1 MGRQSISRV
10 VPSPPFSS
18 LTFPYIDYLKQRPY
32 IFAAWFHLR
41 KNMYLLR
48 SRFNRTSALWKQMEL
63 GNDPTKKHLVEKVIP
78 YNKNNV
84 WAVSRDRT
92 ERIMNILRT
101 IRGLNTKNSKI
112 LCIGPRNEAEIL
124 LMSLY
129 GFSLENITGIDLFS
143 YSPLIQVMDMHDL
156 KFNDNQFDIVYSSFV
171 LRYSN
176 DIWRACAEAVRV
188 TKDSG
193 LIAIG
198 TSFGRSSDLVGTDLN
213 GGIKEILGYFGD
225 HVKHIYWQEEFPFS
239 HEDNIATVIFS
250 ISK

>member
-1 MGRQSISRV
+1 
-10 VPSPPFSS
+10 
-18 LTFPYIDYLKQRPY
+18 
-32 IFAAWFHLR
+32 
-41 KNMYLLR
+41 
-48 SRFNRTSALWKQMEL
+48 
-63 GNDPTKKHLVEKVIP
+63 
-78 YNKNNV
+78 
-84 WAVSRDRT
+84 
-92 ERIMNILRT
+92 
-101 IRGLNTKNSKI
+101 
-112 LCIGPRNEAEIL
+112 
-124 LMSLY
+124 MSLY